1 MIDTDNYLE
10 NIKTEIING
19 NAKVVAK
26 NYQINNVKLIMN
38 YNIGKQLAEA
48 GKHYGEGIVKKY
60 ASILTK
66 EFGRGYSVSNLKR
79 MRQFYVLFEKG
90 AALPHQLTWEHL
102 RLLLP
107 LKDINKVNYY
117 IDISIRDN
125 LRFRKLAERIKSNE
139 YGRLSTEAKQKLLNE
154 ESLTL
159 VQSVPNPIVLI
170 PNNNYEV
177 YTEKILQEIIYENL
191 DSFMKQLGGGY
202 FYVGREYK
210 LNIGDKKNYIDYL
223 LYNYKMN
230 CFCVIEIKAREYRKT
245 DYGQIKTYMNYVD
258 EHLKTITKNN
268 TIGIIITKSV
278 NKFEAHYV
286 KDNQVTIV
294 EFKINKTIQV
304 S

>member
-1 MIDTDNYLE
+1 MKDNYLE
-10 NIKTEIING
+10 NIRNEIING

-26 NYQINNVKLIMN
+26 NYQINNVKLTTN
-38 YNIGKQLAEA
+38 YNIGRELVEA

-66 EFGRGYSVSNLKR
+66 EFGSGYK
-79 MRQFYVLFEKG
+79 EKDLYKMQQPYLLIQKV
-90 AALPHQLTWEHL
+90 APLERQLTWSHYKILLSL
-102 RLLLP
+102 R
-107 LKDINKVNYY
+107 DIKEIKYY
-117 IDISIRDN
+117 IHITKRDN
-125 LRFRKLAERIKSNE
+125 LSKRALAERIKSNE
-139 YGRLSTEAKQKLLNE
+139 YGRLSTETKESLLNKE
-154 ESLTL
+154 ELSLI
-159 VQSVPNPIVLI
+159 QSVPSPIVLT
-170 PNNNYEV
+170 PNKSYKV

-202 FYVGREYK
+202 TYMGREYK

-223 LYNYKMN
+223 FYNVVDSRY
-230 CFCVIEIKAREYRKT
+230 CVVEIKAREYKKS
-245 DYGQIKTYMNYVD
+245 DYGQIKTYMNYID
-258 EHLKTITKNN
+258 EHLKNITQNS

-294 EFKINKTIQV
+294 EFKINKTVQI

>member
-1 MIDTDNYLE
+1 MKDNYLE
-10 NIKTEIING
+10 NIRNEIING

-26 NYQINNVKLIMN
+26 NYQINNVKLTTN
-38 YNIGKQLAEA
+38 YNIGRELVEA

-66 EFGRGYSVSNLKR
+66 EFGSGYKEKDLYK
-79 MRQFYVLFEKG
+79 MQQFYLLIQKVAPLER
-90 AALPHQLTWEHL
+90 QLTWSHYK
-102 RLLLP
+102 LLLP
-107 LKDINKVNYY
+107 LKNVEEIKYY
-117 IDISIRDN
+117 IHITKRDN
-125 LRFRKLAERIKSNE
+125 LSKRALAERIKSNE
-139 YGRLSTEAKQKLLNE
+139 YGRLSTGAKEKLLNRE
-154 ESLTL
+154 ELSL
-159 VQSVPNPIVLI
+159 VQSVPSPIMLA
-170 PNNNYEV
+170 PNKSYEV

-223 LYNYKMN
+223 FYNVVDNRY
-230 CFCVIEIKAREYRKT
+230 CVVEIKSREYKKS
-245 DYGQIKTYMNYVD
+245 DYGQIKTYMNYID
-258 EHLKTITKNN
+258 EHLKNITQNN

-294 EFKINKTIQV
+294 EFKINKVVEV

>member
-1 MIDTDNYLE
+1 MIDNYLE
-10 NIKTEIING
+10 NIKNEIISG

-26 NYQINNVKLIMN
+26 NYQINNVKLTMN
-38 YNIGKQLAEA
+38 YNIGKELAEA

-60 ASILTK
+60 ASILTN

-79 MRQFYVLFEKG
+79 MRQFYILFEKG
-90 AALPHQLTWEHL
+90 APLAHQLTWEHL

-107 LKDINKVNYY
+107 LKDVNKINYY
-117 IDISIRDN
+117 ISIIRRDN
-125 LRFRKLAERIKSNE
+125 LSKRALAERIKINE
-139 YGRLSTEAKQKLLNE
+139 YDRLSDGAKESLLNKE
-154 ESLTL
+154 ELSLI
-159 VQSVPNPIVLI
+159 QSVLNPIVLT
-170 PNNNYEV
+170 PNKSYEI
-177 YTEKILQEIIYENL
+177 YTEKVLQEIIYENL

-223 LYNYKMN
+223 FYNVVDSRY
-230 CFCVIEIKAREYRKT
+230 CVVEIKAREYRKS
-245 DYGQIKTYMNYVD
+245 DYGQIKTYMNYID
-258 EHLKTITKNN
+258 EHLKTITQNS

-278 NKFEAHYV
+278 NKFEAYYV

-294 EFKINKTIQV
+294 EFKINKTVQI

>member
-1 MIDTDNYLE
+1 MIDEYLS
-10 NIKTEIING
+10 NIKTEIINE
-19 NAKVVAK
+19 NAKVAAK
-26 NYQINNVKLIMN
+26 NYQINNVKLTTN
-38 YNIGKQLAEA
+38 YNIGRELVEA

-66 EFGRGYSVSNLKR
+66 EFGSGYSVSNLKR

-90 AALPHQLTWEHL
+90 AALPHQLTWSHYK
-102 RLLLP
+102 LLLL
-107 LKDINKVNYY
+107 LKNVEEIKYY
-117 IDISIRDN
+117 IHITKRDN
-125 LRFRKLAERIKSNE
+125 LSKRALAERIKSNE
-139 YGRLSTEAKQKLLNE
+139 YGRLSTETKESLLNK

-159 VQSVPNPIVLI
+159 VQSVPSPIVLT
-170 PNNNYEV
+170 PNKSYEV

-223 LYNYKMN
+223 FYNVVDSRY
-230 CFCVIEIKAREYRKT
+230 CVVEIKSREYKKS
-245 DYGQIKTYMNYVD
+245 DYGQIKTYMNYID
-258 EHLKTITKNN
+258 EHLKTITQNS

-294 EFKINKTIQV
+294 EFKINKTVQI

>member
-1 MIDTDNYLE
+1 MIDNYLE
-10 NIKTEIING
+10 DIKSEIISG

-26 NYQINNVKLIMN
+26 NYQINNVKLTMN
-38 YNIGKQLAEA
+38 YNIGKELAEA

-60 ASILTK
+60 ASILTN

-79 MRQFYVLFEKG
+79 MRQFYILFEKG
-90 AALPHQLTWEHL
+90 APLAHQLTWEHL

-107 LKDINKVNYY
+107 LKDVNKINYY
-117 IDISIRDN
+117 ISIIRRDN
-125 LRFRKLAERIKSNE
+125 LSKRALAERIKINE
-139 YGRLSTEAKQKLLNE
+139 YDRLSDGAKESLLNKE
-154 ESLTL
+154 ELSLI
-159 VQSVPNPIVLI
+159 QSVLNPIVLT
-170 PNNNYEV
+170 PNKSYEI
-177 YTEKILQEIIYENL
+177 YTEKVLQEIIYENL

-223 LYNYKMN
+223 FYNVVDSRY
-230 CFCVIEIKAREYRKT
+230 CVVEIKAREYKKS
-245 DYGQIKTYMNYVD
+245 DYGQIKTYMNYID
-258 EHLKTITKNN
+258 EHLKNITQNS

-294 EFKINKTIQV
+294 EFKINKTVQI

>member
-1 MIDTDNYLE
+1 MIDEYLS
-10 NIKTEIING
+10 NVKTEIING

-26 NYQINNVKLIMN
+26 NYQINNVKLTMN
-38 YNIGKQLAEA
+38 YNIGRELVEA

-66 EFGRGYSVSNLKR
+66 EFGSGYKEKDLYKIQ
-79 MRQFYVLFEKG
+79 QFYLLIQKVAPLER
-90 AALPHQLTWEHL
+90 QLTWSHYKILLSL
-102 RLLLP
+102 R
-107 LKDINKVNYY
+107 DIKEIKYY
-117 IDISIRDN
+117 IHITKRDN
-125 LRFRKLAERIKSNE
+125 LSKRALAERIKSNE
-139 YGRLSTEAKQKLLNE
+139 YGRLSTEAKESLLNKE
-154 ESLTL
+154 ELSLI
-159 VQSVPNPIVLI
+159 QSVPSPIVLT
-170 PNNNYEV
+170 PNKSYEV

-223 LYNYKMN
+223 FYNVVESRY
-230 CFCVIEIKAREYRKT
+230 CVVEIKSREYKKS
-245 DYGQIKTYMNYVD
+245 DYGQIKTYMNYID
-258 EHLKTITKNN
+258 EHLKNITQNS

-294 EFKINKTIQV
+294 EFKINKVVEV

>member
-1 MIDTDNYLE
+1 MIDNYLE
-10 NIKTEIING
+10 NIKNEIISG

-26 NYQINNVKLIMN
+26 NYQINNVKLTMN
-38 YNIGKQLAEA
+38 YNIGKELAEA

-60 ASILTK
+60 ASILTN

-79 MRQFYVLFEKG
+79 MRQFYILFEKG
-90 AALPHQLTWEHL
+90 APLAHQLTWEHL

-107 LKDINKVNYY
+107 LKDVNKINYY
-117 IDISIRDN
+117 ISIIRRDN
-125 LRFRKLAERIKSNE
+125 LSKRALAERIKINE
-139 YGRLSTEAKQKLLNE
+139 YDRLSDGAKESLLNKE
-154 ESLTL
+154 EFSLI
-159 VQSVPNPIVLI
+159 QSVLNPIVLT
-170 PNNNYEV
+170 PNKSYEI
-177 YTEKILQEIIYENL
+177 YTEKVLQEIIYENL

-223 LYNYKMN
+223 FYNVVDSRY
-230 CFCVIEIKAREYRKT
+230 CVVEIKAREYKKS
-245 DYGQIKTYMNYVD
+245 DYGQIKTYMNYID
-258 EHLKTITKNN
+258 EHLKTITQNS

-294 EFKINKTIQV
+294 EFKINKTVQI

>member
-1 MIDTDNYLE
+1 MIDNYLE
-10 NIKTEIING
+10 NIKNEIISG

-26 NYQINNVKLIMN
+26 NYQINNVKLTMN
-38 YNIGKQLAEA
+38 YNIGKELAEA

-60 ASILTK
+60 ASILTN

-79 MRQFYVLFEKG
+79 MRQFYILFEKG
-90 AALPHQLTWEHL
+90 APLAHQLTWEHL

-107 LKDINKVNYY
+107 LKDVNKINYY
-117 IDISIRDN
+117 ISIIRRDN
-125 LRFRKLAERIKSNE
+125 LSKRALAERIKINE
-139 YGRLSTEAKQKLLNE
+139 YDRLSDGAKESLLNKE
-154 ESLTL
+154 ELSLI
-159 VQSVPNPIVLI
+159 QSVLNPIVLT
-170 PNNNYEV
+170 PNKSYEI
-177 YTEKILQEIIYENL
+177 YTEKVLQEIIYENL

-223 LYNYKMN
+223 FYNVVDSRY
-230 CFCVIEIKAREYRKT
+230 CVVEIKAREYRKS
-245 DYGQIKTYMNYVD
+245 DYGQIKTYMNYID
-258 EHLKTITKNN
+258 EHLKTITQNS

-294 EFKINKTIQV
+294 EFKINKTVQI

>member
-1 MIDTDNYLE
+1 MIGNYLE
-10 NIKTEIING
+10 NIKNEIISG

-26 NYQINNVKLIMN
+26 NYQINNVKLTMN
-38 YNIGKQLAEA
+38 YNIGKELAEA

-60 ASILTK
+60 ASILTN

-79 MRQFYVLFEKG
+79 MRQFYILFEKG
-90 AALPHQLTWEHL
+90 APLAHQLTWEHL

-107 LKDINKVNYY
+107 LKDVNKINYY
-117 IDISIRDN
+117 ISIIRRDN
-125 LRFRKLAERIKSNE
+125 LSKRALPERIKINE
-139 YGRLSTEAKQKLLNE
+139 YDRLSDGAKESLLNKE
-154 ESLTL
+154 ELSLI
-159 VQSVPNPIVLI
+159 QSVLNPIVLT
-170 PNNNYEV
+170 PNKSYEI
-177 YTEKILQEIIYENL
+177 YTEKVLQEIIYENL

-223 LYNYKMN
+223 FYNVVDSRY
-230 CFCVIEIKAREYRKT
+230 CVVEIKAREYKKS
-245 DYGQIKTYMNYVD
+245 DYGQIKTYMNYID
-258 EHLKTITKNN
+258 EHLKNITQNS

-294 EFKINKTIQV
+294 EFKINKTVQI

>member
-1 MIDTDNYLE
+1 MKDNYLE
-10 NIKTEIING
+10 NIRNEIING

-26 NYQINNVKLIMN
+26 NYQINNVKLTTN
-38 YNIGKQLAEA
+38 YNIGRELVEA

-66 EFGRGYSVSNLKR
+66 EFGSGYKEKDLYK
-79 MRQFYVLFEKG
+79 MQQFYLLIQKVAPLER
-90 AALPHQLTWEHL
+90 QLTWSHYK
-102 RLLLP
+102 LLLP
-107 LKDINKVNYY
+107 LKNVEEIKYY
-117 IDISIRDN
+117 IHITKRDN
-125 LRFRKLAERIKSNE
+125 LSKRALAERIKSNE
-139 YGRLSTEAKQKLLNE
+139 YGRLSTGAKEKLLNRE
-154 ESLTL
+154 ELSL
-159 VQSVPNPIVLI
+159 VQSVPSPIMLA
-170 PNNNYEV
+170 PNKSYEV

-223 LYNYKMN
+223 FYNVVDSRY
-230 CFCVIEIKAREYRKT
+230 CVVEIKSREYKKS
-245 DYGQIKTYMNYVD
+245 DYGQIKTYMNYID
-258 EHLKTITKNN
+258 EHLKNITQNS

-294 EFKINKTIQV
+294 EFKINKVVEV

>member
-1 MIDTDNYLE
+1 MKDNYLE
-10 NIKTEIING
+10 SIKSEIING
-19 NAKVVAK
+19 NAKVAAK
-26 NYQINNVKLIMN
+26 NYQINNVKLTMN
-38 YNIGKQLAEA
+38 YNIGKELAEA

-60 ASILTK
+60 AKELTEEFGKGYKTSELYKMQQFYELVQKVGALHQILTWNH
-66 EFGRGYSVSNLKR
+66 YLK
-79 MRQFYVLFEKG
+79 
-90 AALPHQLTWEHL
+90 
-102 RLLLP
+102 LLP
-107 LKDINKVNYY
+107 LKNLNEINYY
-117 IDISIRDN
+117 ISITIRDN
-125 LRFRKLAERIKSNE
+125 LSYRKLTERIKSDE

-170 PNNNYEV
+170 SNNNYEV
-177 YTEKILQEIIYENL
+177 YTEKILQEIIFENIE
-191 DSFMKQLGGGY
+191 DFMHQLGEGY
-202 FYVGREYK
+202 AFIGREYK

-223 LYNYKMN
+223 FYNVSDNKY
-230 CFCVIEIKAREYRKT
+230 CVVEIKSREYRKT
-245 DYGQIKTYMNYVD
+245 DYGQIKIYMNYVD
-258 EHLKTITKNN
+258 EHLKTITQNN

>member
-1 MIDTDNYLE
+1 MEEDYLY

-19 NAKVVAK
+19 NAKVAAK
-26 NYQINNVKLIMN
+26 NYQINNVKLTMN
-38 YNIGKQLAEA
+38 YNIGKELAEA

-60 ASILTK
+60 AKELTEEFGKGYTYSELNRMIKYYVMVQKLGPLAPILTWSH
-66 EFGRGYSVSNLKR
+66 YLKLL
-79 MRQFYVLFEKG
+79 VLN
-90 AALPHQLTWEHL
+90 
-102 RLLLP
+102 
-107 LKDINKVNYY
+107 DINEIKYY
-117 IDISIRDN
+117 INITKRDN
-125 LRFRKLAERIKSNE
+125 LSKRALAERIKSDE
-139 YGRLSTEAKQKLLNE
+139 YGRLSTEAKEKILNKE
-154 ESLTL
+154 ELSLI
-159 VQSVPNPIVLI
+159 QSVPNPIVLV
-170 PNNNYEV
+170 PNKSYEV

-258 EHLKTITKNN
+258 EHLKTIIQNN

-278 NKFEAHYV
+278 DKFEAHYV

-294 EFKINKTIQV
+294 EFKINKVVQV